1 VAAGA
6 NRATGRRRWFRPGT
20 WPVRWRIAATSAG
33 LTLVILLIFGAV
45 IGNLAAERIRDDFNR
60 ELKEA
65 VTTLASREQVTE
77 TSQGPLLTGAF
88 INDFAS
94 PNGASVRILSASGLV
109 LNESRGALD
118 LGPPVRG
125 IHNLGEV
132 RVATA
137 AIYSG
142 ASGRLAGYVQYG
154 RSEAHIDSTID
165 RIWLLVAVGVFGGT
179 LLACLAGLAIAG
191 RAMRPIAS
199 LTATARQIA
208 DTRDPSR
215 KMPQPRADDE
225 IGELARTLEK
235 MLRSLDAARAERE
248 GAMQKQ
254 REFVAD
260 ASHELRTPLTSVL
273 ANLELLQA
281 SLQAPGQAEDREMID
296 SALRSS
302 RRMSRLV
309 ADLLLL
315 ARADAGRIGERRRC
329 DFAEVAGNA
338 AAEVAPVMG
347 ERQLVVDNGHPI
359 FVEGNPDEL
368 HRMVVNLL
376 DNAAH
381 HTPSGSRVELR
392 LRTED
397 GVAVLEVADDG
408 PGIPPELRDQV
419 FDRFVR
425 GDGPADIA
433 AGPGTGLGLAIVRA
447 VATSHG
453 GTVEATESPQG
464 GALFRVRFRTD
475 LDPTPS
481 LADGRDTHG
490 SAGALPNTAPAD
502 PA

>member
-1 VAAGA
+1 VAKRAI
-6 NRATGRRRWFRPGT
+6 RATMRRRGLRPST

-33 LTLVILLIFGAV
+33 LTLAILLIFGAV
-45 IGNLAAERIRDDFNR
+45 IGNLAAERIRGDFNR

-65 VTTLASREQVTE
+65 VTTLASQEQVTE

-88 INDFAS
+88 INDFAL
-94 PNGASVRILSASGLV
+94 PNGASVRVFSPSGQLLDASH
-109 LNESRGALD
+109 NALD

-125 IHNLGEV
+125 IHDLGEV
-132 RVATA
+132 RAATA

-142 ASGRLAGYVQYG
+142 ATGRLAGFVQYG

-165 RIWLLVAVGVFGGT
+165 RIWLLVAAGVFGGT
-179 LLACLAGLAIAG
+179 LLASLAGLAIAG

-208 DTRDPSR
+208 ATRDPSR
-215 KMPQPRADDE
+215 RMPEPTADDE
-225 IGELARTLEK
+225 VGELTGTLQQ

-281 SLQAPGQAEDREMID
+281 SLQEPGQAEDREMID

-309 ADLLLL
+309 GDLLLL
-315 ARADAGRIGERRRC
+315 ARADAGRLGERRRC
-329 DFAEVAGNA
+329 DLAEIAGNA
-338 AAEVAPVMG
+338 AVEVAPIMD
-347 ERQLVVDNGHPI
+347 RRTLSVDNSRPI
-359 FVEGNPDEL
+359 ALSGNPDEL
-368 HRMVVNLL
+368 HRMVLNLL

-381 HTPSGSRVELR
+381 HTPPGSRIELR
-392 LRTED
+392 LRTEGAD
-397 GVAVLEVADDG
+397 AVLEVADDG
-408 PGIPPELRDQV
+408 PGIPTEMRNQV

-425 GDGPADIA
+425 GAGPADMA
-433 AGPGTGLGLAIVRA
+433 AGSGTGLGLAIVRA
-447 VATSHG
+447 VARSHSG
-453 GTVEATESPQG
+453 RVEAMASESG
-464 GALFRVRFRTD
+464 GALFRVR
-475 LDPTPS
+475 LP
-481 LADGRDTHG
+481 LANSEPAVTRPLE
-490 SAGALPNTAPAD
+490 AL
-502 PA
+502 